1 VKTEDHLSRLRW
13 RITLIYALAMTI
25 GLLGFGKF
33 LLQSYLNTQ
42 RQEVSAELL
51 LSANKAA
58 SAVAY
63 GDDDFVDT
71 EGYFE
76 HDYEKEDPQLWIVAW
91 DDNDESG
98 YTVLAGPDESFF
110 NVSLFEELDSVIE
123 GVNHYMYALQDLD
136 TGQLG
141 AYARGV
147 PITYYNGDTGRAA
160 ALAVTEPE
168 SVEFGYSD
176 FRAKLILA
184 SLGLLVVSALAG
196 YLVAGRSIEPARK
209 SLQQQE
215 RLIADAAHELRTP
228 VARILAVSES
238 GIAGDEPAEEA
249 LHRVANVAASA
260 AGLVDDLLVLAR
272 MDAGN
277 EGLQIERFRL
287 DLLVE
292 AIADNFNNLTVHAI
306 PTVME
311 GDPALI
317 KRAVSNLVANAVA
330 HGRVNDPDVR
340 IQISVYPTQIV
351 VADDGP
357 GIDPE
362 MLERV
367 FERFQTGKQ
376 SGGHG
381 LGLSI
386 VQMIMEAHAGTVD
399 IASGESG
406 GAVFKLIFK
415 RDDSSA

>member
-1 VKTEDHLSRLRW
+1 
-13 RITLIYALAMTI
+13 MTV

-63 GDDDFVDT
+63 GDDDAVETD
-71 EGYFE
+71 GYFE
-76 HDYEKEDPQLWIVAW
+76 HDYEKEEPQLWIVAW
-91 DDNDESG
+91 DDNEESG
-98 YTVLAGPDESFF
+98 YTVLAGPDENFL
-110 NVSLFEELDSVIE
+110 NVSLFEELDSVID
-123 GVNHYMYALQDLD
+123 GVNRYMYSLEDLD
-136 TGQLG
+136 TGELG

-147 PITYYNGDTGRAA
+147 PITYYNGDTGHAA
-160 ALAVTEPE
+160 ALAITDPG

-176 FRAKLILA
+176 FRAKLVLA

-209 SLQQQE
+209 SLLQQE

-238 GIAGDEPAEEA
+238 GIAGDEPAEKA
-249 LHRVANVAASA
+249 LQRVANVAASA

-272 MDAGN
+272 MDAGS

-292 AIADNFNNLTVHAI
+292 AVADNYDDLIVHAI
-306 PTVME
+306 PTIVE
-311 GDPALI
+311 GDPGLV
-317 KRAVSNLVANAVA
+317 KRAVNNLVANAVA
-330 HGRVNDPDVR
+330 HGRGNNPNVQ
-340 IQISVYPTQIV
+340 IQISVFPTQVIV
-351 VADDGP
+351 SDEGP
-357 GIDPE
+357 GIDPAL
-362 MLERV
+362 LERV
-367 FERFQTGKQ
+367 FERFQSGGK
-376 SGGHG
+376 SDGHG

-386 VQMIMEAHAGTVD
+386 VQLIMEAHAGSVD
-399 IASGESG
+399 IVS
-406 GAVFKLIFK
+406 
-415 RDDSSA
+415 DDSGATVFRLKFEQSD